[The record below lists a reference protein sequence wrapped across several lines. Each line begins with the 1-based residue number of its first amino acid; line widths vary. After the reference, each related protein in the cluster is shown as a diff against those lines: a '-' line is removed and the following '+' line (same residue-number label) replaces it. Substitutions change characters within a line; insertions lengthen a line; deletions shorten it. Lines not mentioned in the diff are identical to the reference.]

1 VTVRAVKAALATIT
15 ERQRFL
21 RGALSELPDPRQR
34 LAWIL
39 DRARESRTFLPE
51 WRTSEN
57 LVPGCAARLWMVTR
71 LEQERVRVA
80 VDSESAILKAF
91 ALVLA
96 ELYDDQEPGAVLG
109 EAPAFLVDTGVFDL
123 LTDNRRRTVQRVL
136 EAIQGFARAA
146 VGTVKESVG
155 WVTADPS
162 VRAAGDEG
170 TVSASLPGAKG
181 EGAEL
186 PLADAHNHLHDER
199 FGGRQAD
206 LVAACREAGI
216 VRMVV
221 NGSSPEDWP
230 AVAAVARRFPDLV
243 IPSFGLHPWYVHLRP
258 GDWLDQL
265 RWHLDAFPGA
275 GVGEIGLDRWI
286 LDCPPAARAGVS
298 PELADWKAA
307 TLEEQR
313 EVLAVQW
320 ELAVER
326 GMPVSLH
333 CLQAWGPLMDYL
345 RGAGRLDRGFLL
357 HSYGGPTELV
367 LPLAKLGGWFGFP
380 GYYLHDRKH
389 RQREAFRHVPV
400 DRLLVETDAP
410 DQRLPEPW
418 PFPDLPGPRH
428 LVDGAGRGANHPAN
442 LRSVAFGLARELK
455 MEAGV
460 LFPRLLDNFR
470 RLFCPAWR
478 SEKDASS
485 VGGS

>member
-1 VTVRAVKAALATIT
+1 VKVALATIT

-21 RGALSELPDPRQR
+21 REALLALPDPRQR
-34 LAWIL
+34 LAWII
-39 DRARESRTFLPE
+39 DRARESRIFLPE

-71 LEQERVRVA
+71 MELGRVRLA
-80 VDSESAILKAF
+80 VDSESAILKAI

-123 LTDNRRRTVQRVL
+123 LTDNRRRTVQRVH
-136 EAIQGFARAA
+136 EAIQGFARSA
-146 VGTVKESVG
+146 VGTENVSVKL
-155 WVTADPS
+155 TTTDPS
-162 VRAAGDEG
+162 VTAVGGEESLSAA
-170 TVSASLPGAKG
+170 LPGANG
-181 EGAEL
+181 DGSNL

-199 FGGRQAD
+199 FCGRQAD

-230 AVAAVARRFPDLV
+230 AVAALARQYPDLV

-265 RWHLDAFPGA
+265 RRHLDAFPGA
-275 GVGEIGLDRWI
+275 GMGEIGLDRWI

-298 PELADWKAA
+298 PELAEWKAA

-320 ELAVER
+320 ELAVAR
-326 GMPVSLH
+326 GVPVSLH
-333 CLQAWGPLMDYL
+333 CLQAWGPLMDHL
-345 RGAGRLDRGFLL
+345 RGAGRPEPGFLL

-367 LPLAKLGGWFGFP
+367 LPLARLGGWFGFP
-380 GYYLHDRKH
+380 GYFLHDRKH
-389 RQREAFRHVPV
+389 RQREAFRHVPA

-418 PFPDLPGPRH
+418 PFPDLPGPRS

-442 LRSVAFGLARELK
+442 LRSVALGLARELRV
-455 MEAGV
+455 EADV
-460 LFPRLLDNFR
+460 LLPRLLDNFR

-478 SEKDASS
+478 SERDAAS

>member
-1 VTVRAVKAALATIT
+1 MKAAFATIT

-21 RGALSELPDPRQR
+21 REALSALPDPRQR
-34 LAWIL
+34 LAWIM
-39 DRARESRTFLPE
+39 DRARASNSFLSE

-71 LEQERVRVA
+71 MEQGRVRLA
-80 VDSESAILKAF
+80 VDSESAILKAI

-109 EAPAFLVDTGVFDL
+109 EAPTFLVDTGVFDL
-123 LTDNRRRTVQRVL
+123 LTDNRRRTVQRVH

-146 VGTVKESVG
+146 VGAGDGSVG
-155 WVTADPS
+155 LATAAPP
-162 VRAAGDEG
+162 VMAAGGEG
-170 TVSASLPGAKG
+170 TVSESLPVGTGAG
-181 EGAEL
+181 LEL
-186 PLADAHNHLHDER
+186 PLADSHNHLHDER

-230 AVAAVARRFPDLV
+230 AVATLARQYPDLV

-258 GDWLDQL
+258 VDWLDQL
-265 RWHLDAFPGA
+265 RRHLDAFPGA
-275 GVGEIGLDRWI
+275 GMGEIGLDRWI

-298 PELADWKAA
+298 PELAEWKAA

-313 EVLAVQW
+313 EVLVVQW

-326 GMPVSLH
+326 GVPVSLH
-333 CLQAWGPLMDYL
+333 CLQAWGPLMDHL
-345 RGAGRLDRGFLL
+345 RGAGRPEPGFLL

-367 LPLAKLGGWFGFP
+367 LPLTRLGGWFGFP
-380 GYYLHDRKH
+380 GYFLHARKH

-418 PFPDLPGPRH
+418 PYADLPGPRS

-442 LRSVAFGLARELK
+442 LRSVAFGLARELQ

-478 SEKDASS
+478 WEKDASS